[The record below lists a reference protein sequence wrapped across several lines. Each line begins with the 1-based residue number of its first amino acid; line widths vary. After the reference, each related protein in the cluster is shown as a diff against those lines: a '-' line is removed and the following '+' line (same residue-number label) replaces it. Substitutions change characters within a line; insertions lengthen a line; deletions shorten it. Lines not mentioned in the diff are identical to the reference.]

1 MTKRI
6 YEIDH
11 VLFNLGGSEELC
23 RAIRKKAY
31 LTGVENPTEK
41 QIEESKQEQVK
52 FAKAIR
58 ECMVE
63 GEVLE
68 DYKEYIN
75 KRMSIIPG
83 TENDMSFLIVFYD
96 IDTDNTT
103 VLSAIGYDAEKDLFY
118 IEIEEEE

>member
-1 MTKRI
+1 MTKRV

-11 VLFNLGGSEELC
+11 VIFNMGGNIELSK
-23 RAIRKKAY
+23 AIRKKAY
-31 LTGVENPTEK
+31 LIGVDNPTEK

-68 DYKEYIN
+68 DYKEYVN

-83 TENDMSFLIVFYD
+83 TGSDISFLIVYYD
-96 IDTDNTT
+96 MDTDNKTI
-103 VLSAIGYDAEKDLFY
+103 LSAIGYDGEKDLFY